1 MVLALSTVVRP
12 TSAAAVMAM
21 LATRHPQRLLVA
33 YIVAGLTFSLAVG
46 TLVVVV
52 FPGIDA
58 ASAFPA
64 DRPVVE
70 VVLGALSLGYGTA
83 VGMGWLPRR
92 RPAGPPD
99 KQSWMRRRLQ
109 DLSPRGAATA
119 GVLTHLPGLV
129 YLAALNAIVGSM
141 TGTLDGV
148 VQVAIYN
155 AIWFSMAVIAL
166 ILSLYRPSV
175 PRDLLDEL
183 SSWTGRHRR
192 SIIVVSFG
200 ALGGY
205 LVVAGVVGLVHLSG
219 EERPTQGHGQSVDAG
234 ALPPAFAQPLGPPG
248 AAVTR
253 CTRPPPT
260 VDDCT
265 ILDRHPPADLIQS
278 R

>member
-1 MVLALSTVVRP
+1 
-12 TSAAAVMAM
+12 
-21 LATRHPQRLLVA
+21 
-33 YIVAGLTFSLAVG
+33 
-46 TLVVVV
+46 
-52 FPGIDA
+52 
-58 ASAFPA
+58 
-64 DRPVVE
+64 
-70 VVLGALSLGYGTA
+70 
-83 VGMGWLPRR
+83 
-92 RPAGPPD
+92 
-99 KQSWMRRRLQ
+99 MRRRLQ

-175 PRDLLDEL
+175 PRDVLDEL

-192 SIIVVSFG
+192 SINVVSFG

-219 EERPTQGHGQSVDAG
+219 EGEERPTQGHGQSVDAG
-234 ALPPAFAQPLGPPG
+234 ALPPAFAQPGRASLRYQVTSTGGRDSEVRHATGNAGRAGPVGVPSG
-248 AAVTR
+248 QLFSS
-253 CTRPPPT
+253 RPWT
-260 VDDCT
+260 T
-265 ILDRHPPADLIQS
+265 IA
-278 R
+278 